1 MTILP
6 IPAPIICQLRGEA
19 YAKWS
24 ELRKQKQLSWATLVH
39 RRPESKRLKFS
50 GMAFLPTKNCILE

>member
-1 MTILP
+1 MTSLP

-24 ELRKQKQLSWATLVH
+24 ELRKRKQLSQATPVH
-39 RRPESKRLKFS
+39 LKVR
-50 GMAFLPTKNCILE
+50 K